1 MAVIPIALTF
11 DNNYAPQ
18 AGVFIQSLIDTK
30 KPETNYVIH
39 AFGDAVEAYERRQLF
54 SIAKDVAGVELY
66 YHAID
71 VGRYADS
78 VDKDRHM
85 TASTFFRL
93 HLASILP
100 QYDKCLYLDVDMIC
114 CEDLSDLFATDMDG
128 YVFAAAP
135 ELNHMLGVVR
145 GGWQRS
151 YYIDQHGWPEEKFL
165 NYRQAGVLVLN
176 LDMIRRLNLEA
187 RFEEAAAKK
196 YKLMDQDIINI
207 TVPSE
212 QIRRL
217 HMRWNFVSAYG
228 RIMSNRD
235 RFDEA
240 FMAEFIE
247 AFESPA
253 IIHWAGSAKPWNSV
267 QRGYD
272 LHDRFWSVAI
282 KTPWYSKLMLQCAA
296 KIAEKELTGRLER
309 LKAPVAVPSKQA
321 ARKGILSQL
330 HSFLF

>member
-1 MAVIPIALTF
+1 MTAIPIALTF

-30 KPETNYVIH
+30 RPETKYIIH
-39 AFGDAVEAYERRQLF
+39 AFGDGVEAYERRQLF
-54 SIAKDVAGVELY
+54 EVAEKGSGISFY

-71 VGRYADS
+71 VRRYADS

-100 QYDKCLYLDVDMIC
+100 QYNKCLYLDVDMIC
-114 CEDLSDLFATDMDG
+114 CEDLSELFATDMNG
-128 YVFAAAP
+128 FVFAAAP
-135 ELNHMLGVVR
+135 EINHMLGIVR

-176 LDMIRRLNLEA
+176 LEMIRKHGFEK
-187 RFEEAAAKK
+187 RFEEASAKK

-207 TVPSE
+207 SVPSE

-217 HMRWNFVSAYG
+217 HMRWNFVSSYG
-228 RIMSNRD
+228 RVMNARD
-235 RFDEA
+235 RFNEDFLSEY
-240 FMAEFIE
+240 IE
-247 AFESPA
+247 AYENPA

-267 QRGYD
+267 ERGHA
-272 LHDRFWSVAI
+272 LHDRFWSVAL
-282 KTPWYSKLMLQCAA
+282 KTPWYTKLMLQCAM
-296 KIAEKELTGRLER
+296 K
-309 LKAPVAVPSKQA
+309 VAA
-321 ARKGILSQL
+321 TEIGAR
-330 HSFLF
+330 